1 MKMLANLL
9 AKPKGKLIL
18 CAWGFATVV
27 AAYFSMLEGGHLV
40 PLAWTIACLALPLL
54 WASTR
59 KALRTIAIAIMAA
72 LALFCL
78 VALLSI
84 AADGSWNQH
93 NTVAFALAGATL
105 SASMLT
111 LVASWRARM
120 RGASERP
127 VTAGGADNR
136 VAGSATTSDV
146 LRPSPKIFISYR
158 RDDSQAMVDRM
169 FERLTEAFGHQN
181 LFRDIDSIPKGLDFR
196 QWIERSVTQCDVLL
210 AVIGPRWLDIADETS
225 RRRLDDPADFVRME
239 IESAL
244 RRNIPVIPVLL
255 AQTRMPKP
263 DALPE
268 SLRDLAYRNGSLVRH
283 DPDFTNDMRTLV
295 KDARAANT
303 HIARG

>member
-1 MKMLANLL
+1 MLANLL

-18 CAWGFATVV
+18 CAWGFAAVV
-27 AAYFSMLEGGHLV
+27 AAYFFMLEGGHLV
-40 PLAWTIACLALPLL
+40 PFAWTIACLALPFL

-105 SASMLT
+105 AASMLT

-120 RGASERP
+120 RGSSERP
-127 VTAGGADNR
+127 VAAGGADNR

-146 LRPSPKIFISYR
+146 LTPSPKIFISYR

-210 AVIGPRWLDIADETS
+210 AVIGPRWLDITDETS

-268 SLRDLAYRNGSLVRH
+268 SLRDLAYRNSSLIRH
-283 DPDFTNDMRTLV
+283 DPDFTNDMRMLI
-295 KDARAANT
+295 KDAGAAGT
-303 HIARG
+303 HVARG